1 MSYEQKIIN
10 YFSKKYKKIG
20 DDCAYIN
27 TTKQLISSDTLVEN
41 KHFDLKHFTP
51 QNIAHRLFLSNYSD
65 IQSSGGVPKYVLLN
79 ISFPN
84 KNYKF
89 VQKIITSFH
98 SICLRNKVEIIGGD
112 TTSSEK
118 IFLSLTIVSDK
129 INNYRVT
136 KRSNAKVDDKVYTF
150 SGIGFSKLGYL
161 SLYSKFKLPNYLKN
175 ISVKQFLKPKMYIYQ
190 DIFKHLNITS
200 CMDLSDSLLSTL
212 ETISLQ
218 SKKKIK
224 LNNLTLINPKL
235 YKFFKEEK
243 KYISLILSS
252 GEEYVPVFTSPKNLL
267 YLNNKKLL
275 IDRRIKIICI
285 GIVERGKGVNLNN
298 FNLGKIKKFN
308 HFKNNY
314 FL

>member
-10 YFSKKYKKIG
+10 YLEKNYKKIG

-51 QNIAHRLFLSNYSD
+51 QNIAHRLFVSNYSD

-89 VQKIITSFH
+89 VQQIITNFQR
-98 SICLRNKVEIIGGD
+98 ICLRNKVEIIGGD

-118 IFLSLTIVSDK
+118 IFLSITIISDK
-129 INNYRVT
+129 INNIRVT
-136 KRSNAKVDDKVYTF
+136 KRSNAKVDDKIYTF
-150 SGIGFSKLGYL
+150 SGIGYSKLGYL

-175 ISVKQFLKPKMYIYQ
+175 LSVRQFLKPKMYIYQ
-190 DIFKHLNITS
+190 DIFRHLNITS

-212 ETISLQ
+212 ETISLK

-224 LNNLTLINPKL
+224 LNDLATINSKL
-235 YKFFKEEK
+235 YKFFEEE

-267 YLNNKKLL
+267 YLNNKKIL
-275 IDRRIKIICI
+275 IDRGIKIICI
-285 GIVERGKGVNLNN
+285 GSIEKGKGVSLKN
-298 FNLGKIKKFN
+298 FNLGKVKKFD

>member
-10 YFSKKYKKIG
+10 YFEKNYKKIG

-27 TTKQLISSDTLVEN
+27 KTKQLISSDTLVEN

-65 IQSSGGVPKYVLLN
+65 IQSSGGVSKYVLLN

-89 VQKIITSFH
+89 VQQIITNFH
-98 SICLRNKVEIIGGD
+98 RICLRNKVEIIGGD

-118 IFLSLTIVSDK
+118 IFLSLTIISDK
-129 INNYRVT
+129 INNT
-136 KRSNAKVDDKVYTF
+136 KIIKRSNAKIDDKIYTF
-150 SGIGFSKLGYL
+150 SGIGYSKLGYL
-161 SLYSKFKLPNYLKN
+161 SLYSKFKLPNNLKKL
-175 ISVKQFLKPKMYIYQ
+175 SVKQFLKPKMYIYQ

-212 ETISLQ
+212 ETISLK

-224 LNNLTLINPKL
+224 LNNLNSVNSKL
-235 YKFFKEEK
+235 CKFFEEE

-267 YLNNKKLL
+267 YLNKKKLL
-275 IDRRIKIICI
+275 IERGIRIICI
-285 GIVERGKGVNLNN
+285 GSVEKGKGVNL
-298 FNLGKIKKFN
+298 KKFN
-308 HFKNNY
+308 LAKVKKFDPFKNY
-314 FL
+314 YSL